1 MDQGAT
7 EKRLTITY
15 FLCIIV
21 GAISSITPGIA
32 WGHWK
37 DTLNQCAYDRNCS
50 CILYGEHTITTFV
63 GKSSTLLQYMKQMPS
78 KLHMF
83 FRW

>member
-1 MDQGAT
+1 MDQGT
-7 EKRLTITY
+7 IEKKLTVTY
-15 FLCIIV
+15 VLCIIT

-63 GKSSTLLQYMKQMPS
+63 GQLIICYVDVCNSV
-78 KLHMF
+78 LHF
-83 FRW
+83 LY